1 MSAARDVTT
10 ACHLRELTT
19 SKALQT
25 LTLPSQ
31 GHQKA
36 LKKGPEGLRGHVFS
50 DNCNLYMAAW
60 GWPIVFTRQCL
71 A

>member
-1 MSAARDVTT
+1 MSAARD

-19 SKALQT
+19 LKALQT
-25 LTLPSQ
+25 LTLPSR

-50 DNCNLYMAAW
+50 DTAAW
-60 GWPIVFTRQCL
+60 GWPIVL
-71 A
+71 HKAVSSLEKGV

>member
-1 MSAARDVTT
+1 MSEQGRATRVQRVA

-19 SKALQT
+19 FKALQT

-36 LKKGPEGLRGHVFS
+36 LKKGPEGLRGHVFR
-50 DNCNLYMAAW
+50 DNSNLDMAA
-60 GWPIVFTRQCL
+60 
-71 A
+71 